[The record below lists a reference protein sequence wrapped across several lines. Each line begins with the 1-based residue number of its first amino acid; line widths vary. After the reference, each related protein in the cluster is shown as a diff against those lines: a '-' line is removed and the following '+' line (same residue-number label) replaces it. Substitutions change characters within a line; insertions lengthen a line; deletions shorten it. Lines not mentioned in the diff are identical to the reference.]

1 MSSGGPQEGESS
13 IASGPDDSW
22 SPSSDPHVITLTS
35 TSPLAVG
42 GSRGA
47 TSIVIG
53 IEPLVKG
60 G

>member
-1 MSSGGPQEGESS
+1 MRSGGPQDGDSS
-13 IASGPDDSW
+13 TATGSDGS
-22 SPSSDPHVITLTS
+22 SSSSSDPNIVTETS
-35 TSPLAVG
+35 ALPLAVG